1 MNIEK
6 LLNKSNESMYWLGF
20 LLADGSVFNNRLS
33 LCLASKDEAHVMR
46 FIKYVN
52 ATNTINRLKTKA
64 IRIAYQN
71 KSDIPKLAKYGLVP
85 NKTYEPV
92 GRKKF
97 ERLTSRQF
105 LCLVIGFIDGDG
117 CIRKQTGRK
126 DCLITIKCH
135 KNWLDILC
143 YFAER
148 LSRLSGDTLSTP
160 IVNNNGYARLNITRI
175 NTVNYLK
182 KKAIEL
188 KLPILDRKWGRIDET
203 LVSRSI
209 TTINNRISILALKL
223 EGYRNGE
230 IARKM
235 NLSPAAITKAL
246 KS

>member
-20 LLADGSVFNNRLS
+20 LLADGSIVNNRLR
-33 LCLASKDEAHVMR
+33 LCLSNKDEAHIMS
-46 FIKYVN
+46 FIKYTN
-52 ATNTINRLKTKA
+52 AANTINRLKTKA
-64 IRIAYQN
+64 ISIAYQN
-71 KSDIPKLAKYGLVP
+71 KKEIPKLAKYGIVP

-92 GRKKF
+92 SRKKF
-97 ERLTSRQF
+97 ERLNSRQF
-105 LCLVIGFIDGDG
+105 LCLLIGFIDGDG

-143 YFAER
+143 YFSER
-148 LSRLSGDTLSTP
+148 ISKLSGDILATP
-160 IVNNNGYARLNITRI
+160 IINNNGYARLNITRI

-188 KLPILDRKWGRIDET
+188 KLPILDRKWSHIDET

-209 TTINNRISILALKL
+209 TTINNRLSILALKSK
-223 EGYRNGE
+223 GYNNIE

-246 KS
+246 K